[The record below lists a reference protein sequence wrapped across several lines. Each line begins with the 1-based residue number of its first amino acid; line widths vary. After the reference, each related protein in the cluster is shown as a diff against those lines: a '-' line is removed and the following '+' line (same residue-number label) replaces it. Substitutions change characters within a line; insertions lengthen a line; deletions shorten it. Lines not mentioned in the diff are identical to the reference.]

1 MKMKKKSSK
10 SYCLSSKPS
19 IKNIRKEL
27 KMCELDISKI
37 YEYESNIGLDF
48 ATFDVNPKKLI
59 SLNVEGNDFN
69 NIEVISQ
76 CYNLRKLNVSMCNL
90 TTISFLENLKQLEE
104 LNISFNEEIVQEAD
118 YHILKNLNKLR
129 KLNMAFGNVS
139 DRSIFFKDKYLFEY
153 MPQLEYLNV
162 RDNKLYSSDFLNKLP
177 SNIKSIGCRDNY
189 FTIEQEN
196 YPNLVFN
203 DHVLI
208 D

>member
-1 MKMKKKSSK
+1 
-10 SYCLSSKPS
+10 
-19 IKNIRKEL
+19 
-27 KMCELDISKI
+27 MCELDLARV
-37 YEYESNIGLDF
+37 YEYESNVGLDF

-69 NIEVISQ
+69 NVEVISQ

-118 YHILKNLNKLR
+118 YHILKNMNKLR

-139 DRSIFFKDKYLFEY
+139 DRSIFFKGKYIFEY

-177 SNIKSIGCRDNY
+177 SKIKSIGCRDNY